1 MMYLGPNRAKP
12 DSMTGDQPGTDWPQR
27 FAELAQQ
34 AQDPRLIQY
43 YQAGMV
49 PAHTPIKEV
58 PLLAIDF
65 ETTGFKPQQDGI
77 LSIGVVPMTLQR
89 IHSNKARHWLLK
101 PKFHL
106 TESSVVIH
114 GITHSDIATAPD
126 IASILAELLRQ
137 MAGAV
142 AVVHFRGIERP
153 FLNATLNDRIGEG
166 IEFPVIDTM
175 ELEARLHRRKPP
187 SLLDKLLGR
196 QPVSIRLADSRRR
209 YGLPD
214 YRPHHAVTDALASA
228 ELLQAQIADR
238 FSPETPISEL
248 WK

>member
-1 MMYLGPNRAKP
+1 MHLGPKLAKP
-12 DSMTGDQPGTDWPQR
+12 HPLTGDQPETNWPQR
-27 FAELAQQ
+27 FSELAQQ
-34 AQDPRLIQY
+34 AKDPRLAQY
-43 YQAGMV
+43 YKAGMV
-49 PAHTPIKEV
+49 SPDTPIKDV

-65 ETTGFKPQQDGI
+65 ETTGFNALQDGI
-77 LSIGVVPMTLQR
+77 LSIGVVPMTLDR
-89 IHSNKARHWLLK
+89 IYSNKARHWLLK

-114 GITHSDIATAPD
+114 GITHSDIAAAPD
-126 IASILAELLRQ
+126 ITTMLDELLHC
-137 MAGAV
+137 MAGSV

-153 FLNATLNDRIGEG
+153 FLDATMQDRLGES

-214 YRPHHAVTDALASA
+214 YSPHHAVTDALASA
-228 ELLQAQIADR
+228 ELLQAQVADR
-238 FSPETPISEL
+238 FSPNTPVSEL

>member
-1 MMYLGPNRAKP
+1 MLYLGPKRNNANTL
-12 DSMTGDQPGTDWPQR
+12 TGDQPGIDWAQH
-27 FAELAQQ
+27 FAERANQVRD
-34 AQDPRLIQY
+34 ARLVQY

-49 PAHTPIKEV
+49 AADTPIKDV

-65 ETTGFKPQQDGI
+65 ETTGFEPEKDGI

-89 IHSNKARHWLLK
+89 ISSNKARHWLLK

-114 GITHSDIATAPD
+114 GITHNDIAAAPD
-126 IASILAELLRQ
+126 ITSMLDELLSY
-137 MAGAV
+137 MAGSV

-153 FLNATLNDRIGEG
+153 FLHATLLDRLGEG
-166 IEFPVIDTM
+166 IDFPVIDTM
-175 ELEARLHRRKPP
+175 ELEARLHRSKPP

-238 FSPETPISEL
+238 FSPNTPIAEL

>member
-1 MMYLGPNRAKP
+1 MIQLGPKP
-12 DSMTGDQPGTDWPQR
+12 KTPNPLTGDQPDTNWPQR
-27 FAELAQQ
+27 FSQLAQQ
-34 AQDPRLIQY
+34 AKDARLVQY
-43 YQAGMV
+43 YQSGMV
-49 PAHTPIKEV
+49 SPDTPIKDV

-65 ETTGFKPQQDGI
+65 ETTGFNPVQDGI
-77 LSIGVVPMTLQR
+77 LSIGVVPMDLNR
-89 IHSNKARHWLLK
+89 IYSNKAKHWLLK

-114 GITHSDIATAPD
+114 GITHSDIAAAPD
-126 IASILAELLRQ
+126 ITSMLDELLTQ
-137 MAGAV
+137 MAGRV

-153 FLNATLNDRIGEG
+153 FLDATLQDRLGEG

-214 YRPHHAVTDALASA
+214 YSPHHAVTDALASA

-238 FSPETPISEL
+238 FCPDSAIAEL

>member
-1 MMYLGPNRAKP
+1 MMYLGPKPAKP
-12 DSMTGDQPGTDWPQR
+12 HPLTGDQPTRNWPQR

-34 AQDPRLIQY
+34 AKNTSLVQF

-49 PAHTPIKEV
+49 SANTPIKDV

-65 ETTGFKPQQDGI
+65 ETTGFEPQKDGI
-77 LSIGVVPMTLQR
+77 LSIGVVPMDLNR
-89 IHSNKARHWLLK
+89 IYSSKAMHWLLK

-114 GITHSDIATAPD
+114 GITHSDIAAAPD
-126 IASILAELLRQ
+126 ITSMLDELLTQ
-137 MAGAV
+137 MAGRV

-153 FLNATLNDRIGEG
+153 FLDATLQDRMGEG

-214 YRPHHAVTDALASA
+214 YHPHHAVTDALASA
-228 ELLQAQIADR
+228 ELLQAQIAHR
-238 FSPETPISEL
+238 FSPDTPIAEL